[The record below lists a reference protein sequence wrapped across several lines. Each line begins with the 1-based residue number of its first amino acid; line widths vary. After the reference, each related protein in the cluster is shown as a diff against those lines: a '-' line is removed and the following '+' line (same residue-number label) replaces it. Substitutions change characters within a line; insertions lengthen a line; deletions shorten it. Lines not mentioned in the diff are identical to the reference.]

1 MRRLG
6 AWISAPGST
15 NPGTISETPI
25 ISTDFYPTLL
35 ALAGLPLRPKQHLD
49 GIDVASLLTSGPV
62 PARQTFYWHYPHYHG
77 STWAPGSAI
86 RDDDWKL
93 IEFLEENTVELYDLK
108 DDVGERTNL
117 AAENPE
123 RVKMLQAKLD
133 AWRSKTG
140 ASMPKPNASAGAE
153 NIGTATNSK
162 KK

>member
-1 MRRLG
+1 MGLRFIRDI
-6 AWISAPGST
+6 AAIIHDSISSCQGLLT
-15 NPGTISETPI
+15 N
-25 ISTDFYPTLL
+25 
-35 ALAGLPLRPKQHLD
+35 GLPAAR
-49 GIDVASLLTSGPV
+49 GRLLTSGPV

-86 RDDDWKL
+86 RDGDWKL

-117 AAENPE
+117 AAQNPE